1 MHFGK
6 TQKHIEK
13 CDTFIGGKM
22 KTRIWSEYSKTYL
35 PRDEYVLTQDGQVL
49 DLKTKVLNFLGFR
62 ILDDKDVKIER
73 VTDEKDRNKV
83 DLWEG
88 DIVICGDLK
97 GIIRYRNY
105 PYSVGFYIQHIGED
119 GFYDPD
125 SMRIQFN
132 EVLKVG
138 NINENPELIEKQI
151 DDTIFLEAIEILEKQ
166 FPDRNVIRFKIKNGW
181 IYMYIC
187 CENIDDM
194 RRLDNEVDDFWY
206 HGENDEDA
214 LREKYNI
221 MIYGNWVSKFED

>member
-1 MHFGK
+1 
-6 TQKHIEK
+6 
-13 CDTFIGGKM
+13 M
-22 KTRIWSEYSKTYL
+22 KTRIWCEITHVYL
-35 PRDEYVLTQDGQVL
+35 NKERYVLTQDCQVL
-49 DLKTKVLNFLGFR
+49 DLKTKDLNSLGFR

-73 VTDEKDRNKV
+73 ATDEKDRNKV

-151 DDTIFLEAIEILEKQ
+151 DDLPFLEAIEILEKQ
-166 FPDRNVIRFKIKNGW
+166 FPDRNVIRFEIKGGW

-187 CENIDDM
+187 GENIDDK
-194 RRLDNEVDDFWY
+194 RKIDKEVEDFWY
-206 HGENDEDA
+206 YSESGEDS
-214 LREKYNI
+214 LSEKYNI
-221 MIYGNWVSKFED
+221 MIYDNWVSKFEE

>member
-1 MHFGK
+1 
-6 TQKHIEK
+6 
-13 CDTFIGGKM
+13 M
-22 KTRIWSEYSKTYL
+22 KTRIWSETQHCYL
-35 PRDEYVLTQDGQVL
+35 DKDRFVLTQDGQVL
-49 DLKTKVLNFLGFR
+49 DLLFAKNYLNKLQH
-62 ILDDKDVKIER
+62 IESHTLDDTSIKIER
-73 VTDEKDRNKV
+73 LTDEKDRNKV

-97 GIIRYRNY
+97 GIIRYRNC
-105 PYSVGFYIQHIGED
+105 PYSIGFYIQHIGED

-125 SMRIQFN
+125 SMIIQFN

-187 CENIDDM
+187 GEDIDDM

-206 HGENDEDA
+206 HGENDKDA

>member
-1 MHFGK
+1 
-6 TQKHIEK
+6 
-13 CDTFIGGKM
+13 M
-22 KTRIWSEYSKTYL
+22 KTRIWSEITHGYL
-35 PRDEYVLTQDGQVL
+35 DKDRFVLTQDGQVL
-49 DLKTKVLNFLGFR
+49 DLLFAKNYLNKLQH
-62 ILDDKDVKIER
+62 IESHTLDDTSIKIER
-73 VTDEKDRNKV
+73 LTDEKDRNKV

-97 GIIRYRNY
+97 GIIRYRNC
-105 PYSVGFYIQHIGED
+105 PYSIGFYIQHIGED

-125 SMRIQFN
+125 SMIIQFN

-181 IYMYIC
+181 IYMYVC

-194 RRLDNEVDDFWY
+194 RRLDKEVDDFWY
-206 HGENDEDA
+206 YGEGDENP

-221 MIYGNWVSKFED
+221 MIYGNWVSKFEE